1 MTRVQCKSSRW
12 QMFFKIG
19 IRPATFL
26 RRHSNTGVFLWN
38 LRNLE
43 EHLILQN
50 NSTLMATSGSKQC
63 KPLKTYN
70 ESLSCRKKKWHTWTL
85 LLRLVFLDNE
95 YSSEV
100 LRTLL
105 AVPHFSNVARKSQKQ
120 SSRGVLLKRCF
131 WKFRKPKAFYCE
143 FCKIF
148 KNIFFHR
155 TPLVAASVINKTT

>member
-1 MTRVQCKSSRW
+1 
-12 QMFFKIG
+12 
-19 IRPATFL
+19 
-26 RRHSNTGVFLWN
+26 
-38 LRNLE
+38 
-43 EHLILQN
+43 
-50 NSTLMATSGSKQC
+50 MATSGSKQC

-70 ESLSCRKKKWHTWTL
+70 ESLSCRKKKWHAWTL

-100 LRTLL
+100 FRTLL

-131 WKFRKPKAFYCE
+131 WKFRKPKAFSCE
-143 FCKIF
+143 FCKMF

-155 TPLVAASVINKTT
+155 TPLVAASEKKKAEAVVRRCSVKKVFLEIFLKSKENTCARISFLQP